1 LVKGSGE
8 VAAWT
13 MRSGLGWAADPK
25 AAFSCRRATLSAIG
39 TLQAVDCHNDVWPL
53 EDLNQPFEDPLV
65 IVRPRFQ
72 VFFNDTMCVA
82 HRLKRHLL
90 VGHQRSLS

>member
-1 LVKGSGE
+1 MVRGSGE

-13 MRSGLGWAADPK
+13 MRSGLGRAANRK
-25 AAFSCRRATLSAIG
+25 AAHSCRRPAIG
-39 TLQAVDCHNDVWPL
+39 TLQAVDGYDDVWPL
-53 EDLNQPFEDPLV
+53 EDLNQPFKDPLV

-72 VFFNDTMCVA
+72 IFFNDTMCVA
-82 HRLKRHLL
+82 HRLKRHLF